1 MLTNVS
7 GKFYYVLQNK
17 TKKLSI
23 CVVRFM
29 RTKAVFMEDCFLPDI
44 DCTTLLINNNIQW
57 FLLTLNWAQLFFI
70 LFFFKKFS
78 TTIDKI
84 IFFCHWNFIF
94 IGFITTCFIE
104 LQKFIIHLTW
114 YWWEVVCI
122 IWIYIVFKL
131 MIRSIII
138 VL

>member
-7 GKFYYVLQNK
+7 GKFHYVLQNK

-29 RTKAVFMEDCFLPDI
+29 RTKAVCMEDCFL
-44 DCTTLLINNNIQW
+44 DCTTQLINNNIQW

-70 LFFFKKFS
+70 LFIFQKFS

-84 IFFCHWNFIF
+84 IFLPLKFHFHRF
-94 IGFITTCFIE
+94 YYHMFYRIT
-104 LQKFIIHLTW
+104 KIHYTFNMILMRGGV
-114 YWWEVVCI
+114 YNMNLH
-122 IWIYIVFKL
+122 VFKL